1 MVLQKVF
8 GHVSE
13 SRETCESTSLLP
25 KKKIKIKNLP
35 KVRHYPLLHSI
46 SSIEFTKNIY
56 VKRNSSSNTCQASA
70 DTNIVNGICPWESNT
85 SVRTPPA
92 FSDLR
97 SPRFSLHQAPYPLA
111 SFTWDKIKTFHLLSS
126 SVKPNKQHRT
136 QQLML
141 GGIRSAAL
149 HTRHTHKSYLVLSC
163 VANPAASLIRSCSTN
178 HCF

>member
-1 MVLQKVF
+1 ML
-8 GHVSE
+8 
-13 SRETCESTSLLP
+13 T
-25 KKKIKIKNLP
+25 KKKINRSQVLILCGAPEGIWTCKREQRDLQIYIFAAKKQKTNLP

-56 VKRNSSSNTCQASA
+56 VKRNSSSNTCQPSA

-111 SFTWDKIKTFHLLSS
+111 S
-126 SVKPNKQHRT
+126 
-136 QQLML
+136 
-141 GGIRSAAL
+141 
-149 HTRHTHKSYLVLSC
+149 
-163 VANPAASLIRSCSTN
+163 ST
-178 HCF
+178 